1 MDSQSKKRTR
11 TKQAEKIMKAV
22 LNQEDYLTFLKK
34 VDTLREKDYKLEFDY
49 DLIDSMY
56 HVMIKGEHD
65 IAELDRLTE

>member
-1 MDSQSKKRTR
+1 MDSQSEKRTR

-49 DLIDSMY
+49 DLIDMY